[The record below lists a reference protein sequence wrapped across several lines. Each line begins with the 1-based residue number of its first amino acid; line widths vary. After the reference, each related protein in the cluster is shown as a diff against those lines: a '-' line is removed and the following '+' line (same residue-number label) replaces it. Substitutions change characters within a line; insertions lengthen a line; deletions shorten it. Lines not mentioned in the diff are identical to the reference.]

1 MNSKKIIVVL
11 GPTASGKTKFAIE
24 LAKKN
29 NTSIVNADSRQV
41 YKELKIGTA
50 APTLEEQAGIK
61 HYCLGHVSIH
71 DDYNAGLFEKD
82 ALAAL
87 EEIFKT
93 TDIAIVCGGTGLY
106 INALLYGFDELP
118 ETDKKLRSEIIAL
131 YENQGI
137 FALQEKLKKL
147 DSDYFEKIDQKN
159 PQRLMRAIE
168 ICLQSGKKH
177 SELITKSKK
186 IRDFKVEKIGLELDR
201 EELYKRINLRVDD
214 MMQKG
219 LLNEVQA
226 LKEYKNLLA
235 LKTVGY
241 TELFDYIEG
250 KWDLDTAIEKIKQH
264 TRNYAKRQLTWFN
277 KDQEI
282 KWVKNN

>member
-1 MNSKKIIVVL
+1 MNEKKIIVVL

-29 NTSIVNADSRQV
+29 NTSIINADSRQV

-50 APTLEEQAGIK
+50 APTLDEQSGIK

-87 EEIFKT
+87 EEIFKSN
-93 TDIAIVCGGTGLY
+93 DIAIVCGGTGLY

-118 ETDKKLRSEIIAL
+118 ETDKKLRSEIITL
-131 YENQGI
+131 YETQGI

-186 IRDFKVEKIGLELDR
+186 TRDFKVEKIGLELDR

-226 LKEYKNLLA
+226 LNEYKNLLA

-250 KWDLDTAIEKIKQH
+250 KWDLDTATEKIKQH
-264 TRNYAKRQLTWFN
+264 TRNYAKRQLTWFK

-282 KWVKNN
+282 NWVKNN

>member
-1 MNSKKIIVVL
+1 MNEKKIIVVL

-50 APTLEEQAGIK
+50 APTLDEQAGIK

-118 ETDKKLRSEIIAL
+118 ETDKKLRSEIITL
-131 YENQGI
+131 YETQGI

-186 IRDFKVEKIGLELDR
+186 IRDFEVEKIGLELDR

-219 LLNEVQA
+219 LLKEVQA
-226 LKEYKNLLA
+226 LNDYKNLLA

-264 TRNYAKRQLTWFN
+264 TRNYAKRQLTWFK

-282 KWVKNN
+282 NWLKNN